1 MTVKFIKFLIRI
13 YQLTLS
19 QWLGMMCRYQ
29 PTCSEYALA
38 ALDEYGPGK
47 GLYLTLRRVL
57 CCQPFGGSGYDPVP
71 RRRNDID

>member
-29 PTCSEYALA
+29 PTCSEYALE
-38 ALDEYGPGK
+38 ALDEYP
-47 GLYLTLRRVL
+47 
-57 CCQPFGGSGYDPVP
+57 GSGYS
-71 RRRNDID
+71 